1 MRQTIGLGLAAAV
14 AGPLLAV
21 GAADRAM
28 AATPAPGTARTAP
41 RAAADG
47 STAARRQA
55 GRSTARQS
63 ARQAARQSARSAPG
77 CGLELVQGKRQALA
91 LRLRGLHRVY
101 PAGGRWS
108 GFSLTVGN
116 RLAVPCRRVAPVVV
130 FGARSRT
137 LHRGDVQLQ
146 WRKAAGRWHPVA
158 LLDEAGVLAGK
169 AGPAAGIGPAPG
181 SRTTVPLRLRFGRS
195 APGGQWLTMAVGFA
209 PVRLGG
215 QLVPLPVGVSEP
227 YLFRVEHAVRG
238 ERHGRPAQRTD
249 RRAAQW
255 TAHRADRWR
264 PQLAGTGAAGVGPA
278 ALTALALLGAGAAL
292 LLAAGRGARRR
303 GIGRGLRPGA

>member
-1 MRQTIGLGLAAAV
+1 MGLGLAAAL

-21 GAADRAM
+21 GAPDRAA
-28 AATPAPGTARTAP
+28 AATPAPGTARAAP

-47 STAARRQA
+47 STAARRQP
-55 GRSTARQS
+55 
-63 ARQAARQSARSAPG
+63 ARSAPG

-108 GFSLTVGN
+108 RFSLTVGN
-116 RLAVPCRRVAPVVV
+116 RLAVPCRRVAAVVV

-146 WRKAAGRWHPVA
+146 WRRAAGRWNPVG

-169 AGPAAGIGPAPG
+169 VGPAAGTGLAAG
-181 SRTTVPLRLRFGRS
+181 SRTAVPLRLRFGRS
-195 APGGQWLTMAVGFA
+195 APDGQWLTMAVGFV

-215 QLVPLPVGVSEP
+215 QSVPLPVGVSEP
-227 YLFRVEHAVRG
+227 YLFRVERARRVG
-238 ERHGRPAQRTD
+238 RHVRPAQPETQWTAEWTAQW
-249 RRAAQW
+249 AAQW
-255 TAHRADRWR
+255 AARPSADRADRWR
-264 PQLAGTGAAGVGPA
+264 PQLADTGSAGVGPA
-278 ALTALALLGAGAAL
+278 ALTALALLGVGAAL
-292 LLAAGRGARRR
+292 LLGTGRGVRRR
-303 GIGRGLRPGA
+303 GPGPGRGLRPGG